1 MYSKQKTARLIM
13 GNYYGYEKVFKDDIP
28 MLYIIEELKPAI
40 ETIFKLY
47 VENGYGF
54 QKISAI
60 LNTKYKKVV

>member
-1 MYSKQKTARLIM
+1 M

-54 QKISAI
+54 QK
-60 LNTKYKKVV
+60 LVQY